1 MITYYYLSNSN
12 CSYSLVAR
20 KHINSLKKL
29 GYEIVETDITR
40 IIPNEVALIHPLSFL
55 RNGKGIENFAKY
67 HSYLIGFQ
75 TSDTER
81 IGQNWVNLLNNPKI
95 KLIITPST
103 YSATALRNSGV
114 VNRIKVI
121 PHGVAKEFRPLNIKH
136 QGIRALTFIQHNPFR
151 KGEDIFRKLVDKFPE
166 IDFKVKGP
174 NDRWM
179 TETELVK
186 FYNTFDIY
194 LALQRGGSFEMNPL
208 EALACGLIV
217 ISNAYGCVLDYL
229 NEKNSILVPIKGKV
243 KLFENGVNPNEIGD
257 VCEPDIDKWYEKL
270 QWCLDNLKMLKER
283 AVINSKEIRERYSW
297 DKIAMRIIESIN
309 EIRG

>member
-1 MITYYYLSNSN
+1 MITYYYLTNNN
-12 CSYSLVAR
+12 CSYSLVA
-20 KHINSLKKL
+20 KHHISSLKKL
-29 GYEIVETDITR
+29 GYEVVETDITR
-40 IIPNEVALIHPLSFL
+40 IIPNEIALIHPVLFL
-55 RNGKGIENFAKY
+55 RNDKGVENFAKY
-67 HSYLIGFQ
+67 HSHLIGFQ

-81 IGQNWVNLLNNPKI
+81 IGKSWVNLLNNPKI
-95 KLIITPST
+95 EMVITPST

-121 PHGVAKEFRPLNIKH
+121 PHGVSKEFRPLNIDH

-151 KGEDIFRKLVDKFPE
+151 KGEDILRKLTGKFPG

-174 NDRWM
+174 GDRWM
-179 TETELVK
+179 SETELAE
-186 FYNTFDIY
+186 FYNSFDIY

-208 EALACGLIV
+208 EALACGLVV

-229 NEKNSILVPIKGKV
+229 NEKNSVLVPLKGKV

-257 VCEPDIDKWYEKL
+257 VCEPDIDKWCEKL

-283 AVINSKEIRERYSW
+283 AVIKSKEIRERYSW
-297 DKIAMRIIESIN
+297 ENVAKGIGECIKRSSS
-309 EIRG
+309 